1 LGGNGTIRIWLS
13 IRDDLSLN
21 YMVLFPREY
30 KFKCHMTV
38 VRVGTHEGLK
48 AWKEKEQTIY
58 CRLISIQPYLYL
70 KKWSCT
76 FTVSGAAMRHWI
88 TLEPPEYLI
97 FFRYKGVFKGYPV
110 ISVVENA
117 NFLLISALP
126 SCFESEVLSFN
137 WIQYCSLVKITF
149 PGFCLQWGVALQ
161 IW

>member
-1 LGGNGTIRIWLS
+1 
-13 IRDDLSLN
+13 
-21 YMVLFPREY
+21 
-30 KFKCHMTV
+30 
-38 VRVGTHEGLK
+38 
-48 AWKEKEQTIY
+48 
-58 CRLISIQPYLYL
+58 
-70 KKWSCT
+70 
-76 FTVSGAAMRHWI
+76 MRHWI

-149 PGFCLQWGVALQ
+149 PGCCLQ
-161 IW
+161 